1 MDRLTPKLDNIYIV
15 LVEPKQPGNIGSC
28 CRAMKNMGITSLRL
42 VNPVPY
48 LVPET
53 FKLCYG
59 ADDLVH
65 NAAIYTD
72 LKSAVSDAGFVVGF
86 TRRKGKN
93 RKPVYWLEEVLPDII
108 NHSQNNKIALVFGR
122 ESKGLFNDELRLCH
136 AQAAIPTK
144 LKFPTLNLSQAVL
157 MVCYELF
164 ICRHSPDPTVLQFL
178 PQGETE
184 QMYTHIKSTLS
195 LMEYKKKGSN
205 DLPKR
210 ILNTLRRIFNRSGL
224 ERQETQMIHG
234 LCSRIEKLLKK

>member
-1 MDRLTPKLDNIYIV
+1 MDKLAPNLNNMSVV
-15 LVEPKQPGNIGSC
+15 LVEPKEPGNIGSC

-48 LVPET
+48 LVPDT

-65 NAAIYTD
+65 NATTHETLED
-72 LKSAVSDAGFVVGF
+72 AVADAGFVVGF

-93 RKPVYWLEEVLPDII
+93 RKPVYWLEETLPDII

-122 ESKGLFNDELRLCH
+122 EAKGLFNEELRLCH

-144 LKFPTLNLSQAVL
+144 LSFPTLNLSQAVL

-164 ICRHSPDPTVLQFL
+164 ICRHKTDPTVMHLV
-178 PQGETE
+178 PQQETE
-184 QMYTHIKSTLS
+184 QMYDHIKSTLAI
-195 LMEYKKKGSN
+195 LEYRKKGSN

-224 ERQETQMIHG
+224 EKQEVQMIHG
-234 LCSRIEKLLKK
+234 LCSRIEKLLEK